1 MDYLKIIC
9 SLAAIAVLL
18 AFLFL
23 IKRSE
28 NCKKIEKTEE
38 EKTVTGPEEET
49 KAEKSPKNEEFDHP
63 TYSDVVKKK
72 N

>member
-1 MDYLKIIC
+1 MDYLKMIC
-9 SLAAIAVLL
+9 SLAAIAILL

-28 NCKKIEKTEE
+28 KCKKIEKKEGEKNLADSEE
-38 EKTVTGPEEET
+38 SKGDGTSQNEPLDYSS
-49 KAEKSPKNEEFDHP
+49 KS
-63 TYSDVVKKK
+63 KKD